1 MNTNFKKLA
10 IAAATT
16 AAMAGSM
23 SAQAIITGIPG
34 EANLIPL
41 FYFCDNNISSSC
53 TDALGGSK
61 NTVVRITV
69 PRSVG
74 GDTTISFVTPNQ
86 TPQTVESV
94 ANKALDTVVTTIG
107 GAVLNSTLDSSNL
120 HWFFLDEQSRH
131 RVNGVIPV
139 SADYLTHI
147 DAQDLLGSAYN
158 NFSGYLVLTTQTAS
172 LGTKAADFAF
182 AADAF
187 LTVATPVTVPS
198 ALSIPVLPM
207 SDGVDTTT
215 YPTLT
220 NNVIE
225 KQNSATPLTFPVV
238 SPLVTGTRTGVV
250 GGNPIRVL
258 DLPLAERGDF
268 DNIIVFWN
276 DRNGAVTQ
284 ALAYDDI
291 ELNCSTNVTIPQQ
304 LNIFRS
310 TDTDTRNTALGTIA
324 MVDNYAAS
332 GAVTGF
338 TTPNLPLCNNGINAD
353 DEGFVKLFITAPAAP
368 TGATGAYASAVSF
381 TLPVF
386 AGEAEPAP
394 YVPDAEDAQNGTLNA
409 TDAGTFASR

>member
-41 FYFCDNNISSSC
+41 FYFCDTTISNTC
-53 TDALGGSK
+53 NDALGGSK
-61 NTVVRITV
+61 NTVVRVTV

-94 ANKALDTVVTTIG
+94 ANKALDTVVTTIA
-107 GAVLNSTLDSSNL
+107 GAVLNSTLESSNL

-131 RVNGVIPV
+131 RVNGLVPV

-147 DAQDLLGSAYN
+147 DAQDLLGNAYN
-158 NFSGYLVLTTQTAS
+158 NFSGYLVLTTQSAS

-187 LTVATPVTVPS
+187 LTVAGPITVPS
-198 ALSIPVLPM
+198 ALSIPVLAM

-225 KQNSATPLTFPVV
+225 KQNPATPLTFPVV

-250 GGNPIRVL
+250 GGNPLRVL

-268 DNIIVFWN
+268 DNIVVFWN

-284 ALAYDDI
+284 ALAFDNI
-291 ELNCSTNVTIPQQ
+291 ELNCSTNVTLPQQ
-304 LNIFRS
+304 LNIFRA
-310 TDTDTRNTALGTIA
+310 RNVDGATLGSIAL
-324 MVDNYAAS
+324 VDNYAAS

-338 TTPNLPLCNNGINAD
+338 STPNLPLCNNGINAD
-353 DEGFVKLFITAPAAP
+353 EEGFVKLFITAPAAP

-386 AGEAEPAP
+386 AGEIVTPNE
-394 YVPDAEDAQNGTLNA
+394 DAEDAPNGSLNA
-409 TDAGTFASR
+409 TDVGTFATR